1 MIEEK
6 VKAAIRDIKDFPKKG
21 IVFKDITP
29 ILSDPALTTEI
40 TDALAENYAKLNIDA
55 VMGIESRGFL
65 WGILLAQKLN
75 VPFIPVRKKGKLPY
89 KTVSHKYDLEYG
101 SAEIEVHE
109 DAIEAGSSILIH
121 DDLLAT
127 GGTAAAAANIVKKQ
141 NAEIAAFS
149 FLVVLD
155 FLKGEKKLL
164 KFSDRIEGIVHY

>member
-1 MIEEK
+1 M
-6 VKAAIRDIKDFPKKG
+6 
-21 IVFKDITP
+21 
-29 ILSDPALTTEI
+29 
-40 TDALAENYAKLNIDA
+40 
-55 VMGIESRGFL
+55 
-65 WGILLAQKLN
+65 
-75 VPFIPVRKKGKLPY
+75 
-89 KTVSHKYDLEYG
+89 
-101 SAEIEVHE
+101 HE

>member
-1 MIEEK
+1 MIEDK

-29 ILSDPALTTEI
+29 ILSDPTLTTEI
-40 TDALAENYAKLNIDA
+40 TDALVENYAKLNIDA

-127 GGTAAAAANIVKKQ
+127 GGTAVAAANIVKKQ

-155 FLKGEKKLL
+155 FLKGEEKLIE
-164 KFSDRIEGIVHY
+164 FSDRIEGIVHY